1 MLKLRKAVLGVLIGS
16 FVACVAA
23 AISIDQ
29 YFYLSLPRFADEKT
43 GHVCKLVVSHGSVRY
58 GSQGELHALQAVQE
72 VFPMGAI
79 LFLAAVLLGLRW
91 GIFHVGSTGRVK
103 QGQPGAKETTPR

>member
-16 FVACVAA
+16 FVACVVA

-29 YFYLSLPRFADEKT
+29 YFYSSLPRLADEKA
-43 GHVCKLVVSHGSVRY
+43 GRVCKLVVSHGSVRY
-58 GSQGELHALQAVQE
+58 GSEGELHVLRAAQE
-72 VFPMGAI
+72 VFPIGAV

-91 GIFHVGSTGRVK
+91 GIFQVGPTGRVK
-103 QGQPGAKETTPR
+103 QGQPGAKETAPR